1 MNDKNKSQTSYDKP
15 EMQEF
20 EKTDFSDNADLLSKP
35 SKKNHKIIITSIIM
49 FLVGIAVG
57 FTGVYVI
64 NNINQLFQTSP
75 TFSKNSN
82 IKVISNYSFDKY
94 TQTLIIFSDWTNE
107 QTINIQGRSATPDTW
122 DKYWNGGCYAKIVW
136 DA

>member
-1 MNDKNKSQTSYDKP
+1 MNDKNKSQTSYDNS

-20 EKTDFSDNADLLSKP
+20 EKTDFSDKADLLSKP

-107 QTINIQGRSATPDTW
+107 QTINIQGRSSAPDTW
-122 DKYWNGGCYAKIVW
+122 EKDWNKDCNAKIVW

>member
-20 EKTDFSDNADLLSKP
+20 EKTDFSFNSDLLSKP
-35 SKKNHKIIITSIIM
+35 SNKNHKIIITSIIM

-107 QTINIQGRSATPDTW
+107 QTIYIQGKSSATNTW
-122 DKYWNGGCYAKIVW
+122 DDQWNEYCNAKIVW
-136 DA
+136 NA